1 MGSIFTITTD
11 DLRRRSMTEAAPIG
25 RNERSAGRKPKRWL
39 VAWVG
44 NADRDA
50 AEGRAPEGV
59 GPIASAVVADPTYDR
74 IYLLTNREHER
85 AVKYCDWLAERTG
98 TPPDRIDLYDIDL
111 PSPVDYDA
119 IYAEV
124 SKNLTAARLPQ
135 DNVELT
141 FHVSPGT
148 PAMTVIWIVLAR
160 TRFPA
165 RLIQTTPGK
174 GVQEITFFT
183 DVANAFL
190 PEYLRRGD
198 ERISRLAEGPK
209 TVAPEFAR
217 IVHRSEGISQQIDLA
232 RRIAA
237 HDVPALILG
246 ETGTG
251 KELFAEA
258 IHAASR
264 RADKPYIA
272 VNCGAIPPEL
282 ANSELFGHI
291 RGAFTGAT
299 GNRKGH
305 FREAAGGTLFLDEV
319 GDLPLDTQVRLLRV
333 LQSKQVTPVG
343 SSKPEAADV
352 RIIAATHRD
361 LMAEVAAGRFR
372 EDLFHRLA
380 VGILN
385 LPPLRERDGD
395 VDLLIDHF
403 LAQINAE
410 AATVHEA
417 TGKEVS
423 YDARRLLAN
432 HPWPGNV
439 RELYHTLTRAAI
451 WSRGN
456 VIGAD
461 DVRSALLPTP
471 TDASSPFDRPLAQGI
486 DLEELLD
493 DIKRHYIGQ
502 AMDKARGRKT
512 LAAKLLGLASHQTLS
527 NWMKRLGLDDDESA

>member
-1 MGSIFTITTD
+1 
-11 DLRRRSMTEAAPIG
+11 MTGAGPIE
-25 RNERSAGRKPKRWL
+25 RAERSSGREPKRWL

-50 AEGRAPEGV
+50 AEGRTPEGV
-59 GPIASAVVADPTYDR
+59 GPIASAVAADGAYDR
-74 IYLLTNREHER
+74 IYLLTNRDHER
-85 AVKYCDWLAERTG
+85 AVRYCDWLAERTG
-98 TPPDRIDLYDIDL
+98 IPPDHIDLYDVDL

-135 DNVELT
+135 NNVELT

-198 ERISRLAEGPK
+198 ERIGRLAEGPK
-209 TVAPEFAR
+209 TIAPEFAR

-264 RADKPYIA
+264 RAGKPYIA

-333 LQSKQVTPVG
+333 LQSKEVTPVG

-361 LMAEVAAGRFR
+361 LMSEVAAGRFR

-395 VDLLIDHF
+395 VDLLIDYF

-410 AATVHEA
+410 AVTGPEA
-417 TGKEVS
+417 ISKEVS
-423 YDARRLLAN
+423 ATARRLLVD

-451 WSRGN
+451 WSRGT

-471 TDASSPFDRPLAQGI
+471 TPAGSPFERPLAQGI

-493 DIKRHYIGQ
+493 DIKRHYITQ
-502 AMDKARGRKT
+502 ALDKARGRKT
-512 LAAKLLGLASHQTLS
+512 VAAKLLGLASHQTLS
-527 NWMKRLGLDDDESA
+527 NWMRRLGMESGELA